1 MTCKDAEALVMP
13 YIRKELPEYE
23 MEEFLEHIEGC
34 ENCKEELEIYYTVD
48 VGIRQL
54 DADTGTYNIKGAMEE
69 DIISSKQ
76 RLYTL
81 RVFDIC
87 RYAFDTLA
95 VICVLVML
103 ALQMRIWWQTGI
115 F

>member
-1 MTCKDAEALVMP
+1 MNCKEAEALVMP
-13 YIRKELPEYE
+13 YIRNQLTDEELEG
-23 MEEFLEHIEGC
+23 FLEHIDEC
-34 ENCKEELEIYYTVD
+34 ANCREELEIYYTVD

-54 DADTGTYNIKGAMEE
+54 DMDTGTYNIKGAMEE
-69 DIISSKQ
+69 DIITSKQ

-87 RYAFDTLA
+87 RYAFDTLM
-95 VICVLVML
+95 VICVLVIL
-103 ALQMRIWWQTGI
+103 VLQMRIWWQTGI